1 MTWTRACRG
10 PEQRRNPARLPTD
23 SATIRRQ
30 ATAEHAGTGTADD
43 VFLRDAAS
51 ARLEAVLFSAQEPV
65 SPRRLMAIGEV
76 SSAFELQGALEKLQ
90 SAYEREGSAFQ
101 IVQMAG
107 GWQLLTR
114 PEYFTW
120 LTRLRQST
128 GDVKLSPALLETLA
142 IIAYRQPIMRADL
155 EAIRGVHCVDA
166 LRELMERG
174 LVRIVG
180 RDESLGRPILYGTGR
195 QFLQAFC
202 LRDLQD
208 LPPLDDAKK
217 NGT

>member
-1 MTWTRACRG
+1 
-10 PEQRRNPARLPTD
+10 LPID
-23 SATIRRQ
+23 APTIRRQ
-30 ATAEHAGTGTADD
+30 GKAEHAGIVTADP
-43 VFLRDAAS
+43 FLRDLAS

-65 SPRRLMAIGEV
+65 SPRRLMTIAEI

-114 PEYFTW
+114 PEYFAW
-120 LTRLRQST
+120 LMRLRQSS
-128 GDVKLSPALLETLA
+128 GNAKLSPALLETLA

-155 EAIRGVHCVDA
+155 EAIRGVQCVDA

-195 QFLQAFC
+195 QFLRAFC

-217 NGT
+217 TEPGFH